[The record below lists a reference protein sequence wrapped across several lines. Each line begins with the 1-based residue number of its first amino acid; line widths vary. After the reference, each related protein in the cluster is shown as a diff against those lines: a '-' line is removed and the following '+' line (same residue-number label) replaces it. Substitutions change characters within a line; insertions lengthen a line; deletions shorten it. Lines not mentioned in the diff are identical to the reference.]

1 MMNVFVIV
9 KKDTWIRACIMSSQ
23 LYTPHSPLGTN
34 IGVGTDATVL
44 EK

>member
-1 MMNVFVIV
+1 
-9 KKDTWIRACIMSSQ
+9 MSSQ

-44 EK
+44 ENNRCNM